1 MGPENWSWGPMWI
14 MPIVM
19 LIAIYLMFGRGR
31 MKPPWGRSGPGADG
45 ADSKPADTP
54 LEILQT
60 RYAKGEITKD
70 EFDQMKADLAG

>member
-1 MGPENWSWGPMWI
+1 MWI

-31 MKPPWGRSGPGADG
+31 MKPPWDRSGSPRGPGSDG
-45 ADSKPADTP
+45 GETGPSETP

-60 RYAKGEITKD
+60 RYAKGDLTKE
-70 EFDQMKADLAG
+70 EFDQMKADLSG